1 MTKEKV
7 QQLIAEC
14 GDTVSI
20 HYGWSYVTVPKNTIN
35 FTETHVDGR
44 GLHVAYSDIKA
55 IGNGELKS
63 IGTSVMFGS
72 DPELFFVK
80 NGQVVPSNDVI
91 TSEGGIVTRDGF
103 QLELNP
109 HSHYC
114 REVAGSN
121 IATALEQAKE
131 HADRIGAELSI
142 AVGVTIG
149 DEAWKKSSFETRR
162 FGCNPTSNVYQKINR
177 LATGMRIRFRS
188 GAGHIHIGNLNDAE
202 KEDAETIVKL
212 MDIVGGNT
220 AVLVDRD
227 ENNAQRRK
235 YYGRAGEYRLKPYGV
250 EYRVYSNFWLRHYV
264 LWSMAAGLL
273 RNAVGIYRAG
283 LADDLLKRFD
293 MKKVREAIN
302 TNNKQMAMEN
312 FLIYRKFLI
321 DNAIFTGSGLD
332 IGNVDNF
339 LTWASKEDPIAE
351 LAPNMAATY
360 DSWEDKRH
368 YGADGFERF
377 LNRHAPDEDDVSEML
392 DLNEEDYEDD
402 DY

>member
-14 GDTVSI
+14 GDTVSV
-20 HYGWSYVTVPKNTIN
+20 HYGWSYVTRPKNTIK
-35 FTETHVDGR
+35 FLAKHVDGET
-44 GLHVAYSDIKA
+44 LHVAYSDIKA
-55 IGNGELKS
+55 IGNGALKS
-63 IGTSVMFGS
+63 ISTSVMFGS
-72 DPELFFVK
+72 DPELFFIR

-91 TSEGGIVTRDGF
+91 TSGGGMVTRDGF

-109 HSHYC
+109 SQHYC

-121 IATALEQAKE
+121 IAQALDLAKD

-149 DEAWKKSSFETRR
+149 DEAWKKSTFETRR

-188 GAGHIHIGNLNDAE
+188 GAGHIHIGGLNDGE
-202 KEDAETIVKL
+202 KKDAETIIKL

-220 AVLVDRD
+220 AVLIDRD
-227 ENNAQRRK
+227 ENNATRRK

-332 IGNVDNF
+332 ISNVDNF
-339 LTWASKEDPIAE
+339 LVWASKEDPIAE
-351 LAPNMAATY
+351 LAPTMKATY
-360 DSWEDKRH
+360 ESWETKRH
-368 YGADGFERF
+368 YGADGFEKF
-377 LNRHAPDEDDVSEML
+377 LNSHAPDEDEVHDIL
-392 DLNEEDYEDD
+392 GDYDGDEDD